1 MAQIDTVLLVDDDD
15 EVRSIGELCLGR
27 VWTVLVAASGREAL
41 TLAERERPSVAL
53 IDLCMPGM
61 DGVALLRAFREHP
74 GTADL
79 PVIFLSAGIQPDEV
93 DHYRALGALG
103 VIPKPF
109 RPLELPAL
117 MRRLVLEAGA

>member
-1 MAQIDTVLLVDDDD
+1 MPQIDSVLLVDDDD

-27 VWTVLVAASGREAL
+27 MWTVHVAASGRAALAL
-41 TLAERERPSVAL
+41 TEREHPSVAL

-61 DGVALLRAFREHP
+61 DGVALLRAFRDRPATVH
-74 GTADL
+74 L
-79 PVIFLSAGIQPDEV
+79 PVIFLSAGIQPEEV

-103 VIPKPF
+103 VISKPF

-117 MRRLVLEAGA
+117 VLRLVQRADA